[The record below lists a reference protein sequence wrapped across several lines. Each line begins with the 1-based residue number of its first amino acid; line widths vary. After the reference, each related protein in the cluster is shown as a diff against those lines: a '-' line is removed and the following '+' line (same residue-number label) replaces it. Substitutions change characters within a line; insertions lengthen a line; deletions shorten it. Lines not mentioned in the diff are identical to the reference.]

1 MMLVLVFHFF
11 NISVTSTHCLTLII
25 IKMKNPF
32 TMSINTPSS
41 LLFRRLIIPHTVSMR
56 VRGLVGVE
64 TSKCLVDS
72 ITTFGDIVGG
82 FGERGRVG
90 AEVVVFTTRRLIS
103 ESIERVLEVFL
114 YMDGYAEIF

>member
-1 MMLVLVFHFF
+1 
-11 NISVTSTHCLTLII
+11 
-25 IKMKNPF
+25 
-32 TMSINTPSS
+32 
-41 LLFRRLIIPHTVSMR
+41 MR